1 MLSDFKTL
9 LEMSTEQPTAQRL
22 LFLFASTEESN
33 KTRKRDEKKGSIQP
47 VMVVDKLPSEIKDF
61 SAFVTEADQINKN
74 WDFIFIASLGGEH
87 KKPPSSEDAEPY
99 LNKMTEDLL
108 TGSNISKYVV
118 FDRDENPIEL
128 SAT

>member
-1 MLSDFKTL
+1 
-9 LEMSTEQPTAQRL
+9 MSTEQPEPQRL

-33 KTRKRDEKKGSIQP
+33 KSRKREDKNGSIQP
-47 VMVVDKLPSEIKDF
+47 VMVVDKLPGEIKDF
-61 SAFVTEADQINKN
+61 NAFVTEADHINNN

-87 KKPPSSEDAEPY
+87 NQPPSSEDAEPY

-118 FDRDENPIEL
+118 FDRNENPIEL
-128 SAT
+128 SAR